1 LFFHQWVGLHIG
13 GTETHIKELACR
25 FAKRG
30 HEVHII
36 TSKGDKLEDY
46 ESLMKVWYISRNWR
60 EAPFPRSFRQDSLL
74 PLYMFVFGTKAL
86 VKFCALW
93 FAGVRFDVASVHW
106 TPEAILM
113 RFLRPL
119 LKLPYV
125 FVLEGYT
132 DHEAKWARYA
142 DLQIAI
148 SKDIVDRCFMNYG
161 YKPVL
166 IPIGIDAEKYDVDG
180 TRIRTVFCKNNEKLI
195 VTVCRLDPRKDIP
208 TLISAAR
215 LVCEKD
221 DNVKFIVVG
230 DGPDRQKIEQMI
242 QTLNLSDKV
251 RVVRKVPV
259 TPDFYKAGDLFVLPS
274 LYEGL
279 GIVFLEAMSAR
290 LPIIA
295 TSVGAIPEILGD
307 VGVLIPPRRP
317 ELLAEK
323 ILEVI
328 YDDKLLKK
336 MVEKGLNRLE
346 RYDWQKLIVKYEKA
360 YLSVTNFASKRD
372 SHASPKVFC

>member
-1 LFFHQWVGLHIG
+1 MGLHIG

-36 TSKGDKLEDY
+36 TSDGDKLKDY
-46 ESLMKVWYISRNWR
+46 ESFMKVWYISRNWR
-60 EAPFPRSFRQDSLL
+60 EAPFPRNFRQDSLL
-74 PLYMFVFGTKAL
+74 PLYMFMFYTKAL
-86 VKFCALW
+86 VKFLTLW
-93 FAGVRFDVASVHW
+93 FKGVRFDVASVHW

-113 RFLRPL
+113 RLLRPL

-132 DHEAKWARYA
+132 DHEAKWAGHA
-142 DLQIAI
+142 DSQIAI
-148 SKDIVDRCFMNYG
+148 SKDIVDRCFMHYG
-161 YKPVL
+161 YKPVH

-180 TRIRTVFCKNNEKLI
+180 SHLRTAFCKKNEKLV

-208 TLISAAR
+208 TLVSAAR

-221 DNVKFIVVG
+221 ENVRFIIVG
-230 DGPDRQKIEQMI
+230 DGPDRQRIEQMI

-251 RVVRKVPV
+251 KIVRKVPV

-290 LPIIA
+290 LPIISTTA
-295 TSVGAIPEILGD
+295 GAIPEVVGD
-307 VGVLIPPRRP
+307 AGILIPPRRP

-328 YDDKLLKK
+328 HNDRLRKE
-336 MVEKGLNRLE
+336 MIEKGLNKLKRHDWSRLVVE
-346 RYDWQKLIVKYEKA
+346 YEKA
-360 YLSVTNFASKRD
+360 YLRAANFTPKRD
-372 SHASPKVFC
+372 SHVQ

>member
-1 LFFHQWVGLHIG
+1 MGLHIG
-13 GTETHIKELACR
+13 GTETHIKELARR

-36 TSKGDKLEDY
+36 TSKGDKLKDY
-46 ESLMKVWYISRNWR
+46 ESYMKVWYISRNWR
-60 EAPFPRSFRQDSLL
+60 ESPFPRSFRQDALL
-74 PLYMFVFGTKAL
+74 PLYMIVFCTKAL

-93 FAGVRFDVASVHW
+93 LNGVRFDVASVHW

-113 RFLRPL
+113 RLLRPL
-119 LKLPYV
+119 LRLPYV

-132 DHEAKWARYA
+132 DHEARWARYA

-148 SKDIVDRCFMNYG
+148 SRDIVDRCFMNHG

-166 IPIGIDAEKYDVDG
+166 IPIGIGAEKYDVDG
-180 TRIRTVFCKNNEKLI
+180 THTRKAFCKKNEKLV

-208 TLISAAR
+208 TLVSAAR
-215 LVCEKD
+215 IVCEKD
-221 DNVKFIVVG
+221 DNVKFIIVG
-230 DGPDRQKIEQMI
+230 DGPDKQRIERMI

-251 RVVRKVPV
+251 KIVRKVPV

-295 TSVGAIPEILGD
+295 TRVGAIPEILGD
-307 VGVLIPPRRP
+307 VGILIPPRRP
-317 ELLAEK
+317 EMLADK

-328 YDDKLLKK
+328 HNDKLRER
-336 MVEKGLNRLE
+336 MIEKGLNRLE
-346 RYDWQKLIVKYEKA
+346 RYDWERLIVEYEKA
-360 YLSVTNFASKRD
+360 YLSATNFASKNSKRD
-372 SHASPKVFC
+372 